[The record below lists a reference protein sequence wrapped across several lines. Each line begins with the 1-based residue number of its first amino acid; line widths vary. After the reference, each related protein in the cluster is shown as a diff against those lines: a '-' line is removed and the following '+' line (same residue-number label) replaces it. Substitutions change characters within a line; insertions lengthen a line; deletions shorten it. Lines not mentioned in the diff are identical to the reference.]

1 MIGGLVLMWPLMW
14 PIRSFCCCRREEI
27 GIVSPDLQTTQISKG
42 GTMDTSGPEQLSRI
56 LQMSLSPVA
65 LISGVG
71 LLLISMN
78 SRIGRAIDRV
88 RALSDEPA
96 PLDDL
101 AKEQRAVQIRILYC
115 RAVILRR
122 SITLASLSILFAA
135 VIALCIL
142 AMYNFDLN
150 LHGLVMAL
158 WGAALVCLVV
168 SLALFVHD
176 VTLTLQAL
184 RHSLEGHLKSCAD

>member
-1 MIGGLVLMWPLMW
+1 M
-14 PIRSFCCCRREEI
+14 
-27 GIVSPDLQTTQISKG
+27 GISELEHLSK
-42 GTMDTSGPEQLSRI
+42 I

-78 SRIGRAIDRV
+78 SRIGRAIDRA
-88 RALSDEPA
+88 RALTDEPA
-96 PLDDL
+96 PADE
-101 AKEQRAVQIRILYC
+101 AARQQRDIQIRILYR

-135 VIALCIL
+135 IVALCLL
-142 AMYNFDLN
+142 AMYIL
-150 LHGLVMAL
+150 GLTLDVYVMSL
-158 WGAALVCLVV
+158 WGLAIGCLVV
-168 SLALFVHD
+168 SLGLLLQD

-184 RHSLEGHLKSCAD
+184 RLNVEKHL

>member
-1 MIGGLVLMWPLMW
+1 MDISGL
-14 PIRSFCCCRREEI
+14 
-27 GIVSPDLQTTQISKG
+27 
-42 GTMDTSGPEQLSRI
+42 EQLSKV

-96 PLDDL
+96 PADE
-101 AKEQRAVQIRILYC
+101 AARKHRAVQIRILYC

-142 AMYNFDLN
+142 AMYNFSLN
-150 LHGLVMAL
+150 LHALVMTL
-158 WGAALVCLVV
+158 WGAAIVCLVV
-168 SLALFVHD
+168 SLVLFVQD
-176 VTLTLQAL
+176 VTLTLRAL
-184 RHSLEGHLKSCAD
+184 RLNLERHLTDQC

>member
-1 MIGGLVLMWPLMW
+1 MDLSGL
-14 PIRSFCCCRREEI
+14 E
-27 GIVSPDLQTTQISKG
+27 QI
-42 GTMDTSGPEQLSRI
+42 SRI

-65 LISGVG
+65 LMSGVG

-96 PLDDL
+96 PADEV
-101 AKEQRAVQIRILYC
+101 ARKHREVQIRILYC

-142 AMYNFDLN
+142 AMYNFDLD
-150 LHGLVMAL
+150 LHGVVMAL

-168 SLALFVHD
+168 SLAFFVHD

-184 RHSLEGHLKSCAD
+184 RYSLEGHIKSCAD

>member
-1 MIGGLVLMWPLMW
+1 MDIAGL
-14 PIRSFCCCRREEI
+14 EQ
-27 GIVSPDLQTTQISKG
+27 VSK
-42 GTMDTSGPEQLSRI
+42 I

-88 RALSDEPA
+88 RVLSDEPV
-96 PLDDL
+96 PEDDV
-101 AKEQRAVQIRILYC
+101 ARKQRDIQIRILYC
-115 RAVILRR
+115 RAMILRR

-142 AMYNFDLN
+142 AMYNFNLN
-150 LHGLVMAL
+150 LRGPVMVL
-158 WGAALVCLVV
+158 WGAALVCLVA

-176 VTLTLQAL
+176 VTLTLKAL
-184 RHSLEGHLKSCAD
+184 RHSLDRHLKSCAD

>member
-1 MIGGLVLMWPLMW
+1 MEIAGL
-14 PIRSFCCCRREEI
+14 
-27 GIVSPDLQTTQISKG
+27 
-42 GTMDTSGPEQLSRI
+42 EQLSKI

-78 SRIGRAIDRV
+78 NRIGRAIDRV

-96 PLDDL
+96 P
-101 AKEQRAVQIRILYC
+101 AEQAARDHRAVQILILYR
-115 RAVILRR
+115 RAVILQW

-142 AMYNFDLN
+142 LMYQSGLE
-150 LHGLVMAL
+150 LHSLVMTL
-158 WGAALVCLVV
+158 WGAAIICVVV
-168 SLALFVHD
+168 SLVLLVRD

-184 RHSLEGHLKSCAD
+184 RLSLKDHLAGR

>member
-1 MIGGLVLMWPLMW
+1 MDIAGL
-14 PIRSFCCCRREEI
+14 
-27 GIVSPDLQTTQISKG
+27 
-42 GTMDTSGPEQLSRI
+42 EQLSKI

-96 PLDDL
+96 PADES
-101 AKEQRAVQIRILYC
+101 ARKQQAVQIRILYC

-142 AMYNFDLN
+142 AMYNFNLN
-150 LHGLVMAL
+150 LHALVMVL
-158 WGAALVCLVV
+158 WGAAIVCLVA
-168 SLALFVHD
+168 SLALFVQD
-176 VTLTLQAL
+176 VTLTLRAL
-184 RHSLEGHLKSCAD
+184 RLNLEKHLTCEN